1 MAGHSKWANIKHRKQ
16 GVDKRKGVLFS
27 KLAKELMVAT
37 RLGGA
42 DMQTNTRLRIA
53 IAQAR
58 NANMPNNTIER
69 SIKKGAGELEGVV
82 YEEIIYEVF
91 AHGGLGIILEC
102 LTDKK
107 SRTTPEIKS
116 LLNKH
121 GANLA
126 ETNSVT
132 RLFKKQ
138 GLALVP
144 SELISEEKLFE
155 LVVDHGVED
164 LQKDDDSFIIISSEK
179 EYLSVI
185 EVLNKEKIDFS
196 DNSGIKFL
204 ALEST
209 QVKLDK
215 SNLSK
220 ALKLIESLE
229 EHDDVQAV
237 HSNLNMSDQN

>member
-16 GVDKRKGVLFS
+16 GVDKRKGILFS
-27 KLAKELMVAT
+27 KLAKELMIAT
-37 RLGGA
+37 RLSGTN
-42 DMQTNTRLRIA
+42 MQTNTRLRIA